1 MKTKT
6 YNTLYIMLAV
16 LILATGCTSN
26 YKYKI
31 GVSQCVGGRWRE
43 KANIEML
50 SSQHLYDTDVKV
62 IIKNADNSN
71 ERQCLQIDS
80 LINEGVDLLVVSPN
94 DYHALNGSLQRAREK
109 NIPIV
114 FFDRTTAMKDYTA
127 YIGGDNIEAGRKMAE
142 YAAMLCRDSVKTEG
156 RQPIVLEMTGPLEI
170 SPAAQRHKGFSE
182 AISRYSDID
191 YHHVPSKWS
200 YDDCKRIMQEW
211 LKEGKTVDVVFCH
224 SDLAAIGAYEA
235 AKKFHK
241 ERDIH
246 FIGIDGLP
254 GEGID
259 AVQKGQLSAS
269 YIYPTHGE
277 EVIAL
282 ALRILEGKPFERVN
296 NMKSFVVTPQ
306 NVADIS
312 LSSNSLMKQNQYLA
326 TIQSKLETYL
336 GFYHIQ
342 RSLLI
347 VAFLVILLLAV
358 AVATTWRA
366 VKVTRRANR
375 RMRELNDEQTRF
387 FTNASHQLRTPLTL
401 IAGPINQLAEGKGDK
416 QQLIDIIQ
424 RNVGQLQRLISDVL
438 LFRREN
444 RATVDDTT
452 ATTNEQLTA
461 SRKSVQDCRHD
472 IILNNNADE
481 LATVLIVDDNA
492 DMRAYLRTLL
502 LDRYYVIEAADG
514 QSGLKLAV
522 ESVPDIVVSDVMMPV
537 MDGLTFCTRLKQH
550 EATSHI
556 PVLLLTARSSE
567 QQYIEGLQ
575 TGADMYMTKPFSA
588 DLLLANIASL
598 LANRQKLRQLF
609 KAQNSSSELP
619 TILALASGKSRAQ
632 HSTLNTQHS
641 TSISPDRR
649 FLDTF
654 LKAMDKHMSN
664 TNLKIEVIGDEIGL
678 SRVQLYRKVKALT
691 GMTPIEILRE
701 TRLKRAM
708 QLLKTTDKTVSE
720 IANEVGFAT
729 PGYFSSCF
737 KKQYDKYPT
746 DIREEMKV

>member
-6 YNTLYIMLAV
+6 YNTLFIMLAV

-50 SSQHLYDTDVKV
+50 SAQHLYDTDVKV
-62 IIKNADNSN
+62 IIKNADNRN

-282 ALRILEGKPFERVN
+282 ALRILEGKTFERVN

-375 RMRELNDEQTRF
+375 RMRELNDEQTCF

-472 IILNNNADE
+472 ILVNNNADE

-588 DLLLANIASL
+588 ELLLANIASL

-609 KAQNSSSELP
+609 KTQNSSSELP

-632 HSTLNTQHS
+632 HST
-641 TSISPDRR
+641 SISPDRR
-649 FLDTF
+649 FLDAF

-746 DIREEMKV
+746 DVREEMKV

>member
-6 YNTLYIMLAV
+6 YNTLFIMLAV

-50 SSQHLYDTDVKV
+50 SAQHLYDTDVKV
-62 IIKNADNSN
+62 IIKDADNSN
-71 ERQCLQIDS
+71 ERQCQQIDS
-80 LINEGVDLLVVSPN
+80 LVDESVDLLVVSPN
-94 DYHALNGSLQRAREK
+94 NYHALNGSLQRARNK
-109 NIPIV
+109 NIPII

-401 IAGPINQLAEGKGDK
+401 IVGPINQLAEGKGDK

-472 IILNNNADE
+472 ILVNNNADE

-588 DLLLANIASL
+588 ELLLANIASL
-598 LANRQKLRQLF
+598 LANRQKLRQRF

-632 HSTLNTQHS
+632 HST
-641 TSISPDRR
+641 SISPDRR
-649 FLDTF
+649 FLDAF

-746 DIREEMKV
+746 DVREEMKV

>member
-6 YNTLYIMLAV
+6 YNTLFIMLAV

-50 SSQHLYDTDVKV
+50 SAQHLYDTDVKV

-282 ALRILEGKPFERVN
+282 ALRILEGKTFERVN

-472 IILNNNADE
+472 ILVNNNADE

-588 DLLLANIASL
+588 ELLIANIASL

-609 KAQNSSSELP
+609 KTQNSSSELP

-632 HSTLNTQHS
+632 HST
-641 TSISPDRR
+641 SISPDRR
-649 FLDTF
+649 FLDAF

-746 DIREEMKV
+746 DVREEMKV

>member
-6 YNTLYIMLAV
+6 YNTLFIMLAV

-50 SSQHLYDTDVKV
+50 SAQHLYDTDVKV
-62 IIKNADNSN
+62 IIKDADNSN
-71 ERQCLQIDS
+71 ERQCQQIDS
-80 LINEGVDLLVVSPN
+80 LVDESVDLLVVSPN
-94 DYHALNGSLQRAREK
+94 DYHALNGSLQRARNK
-109 NIPIV
+109 NIPII

-472 IILNNNADE
+472 ILVNNNADE

-588 DLLLANIASL
+588 ELLLANIASL

-609 KAQNSSSELP
+609 KTQNSSSELP

-632 HSTLNTQHS
+632 HST
-641 TSISPDRR
+641 SISPDRR
-649 FLDTF
+649 FLDAF

-701 TRLKRAM
+701 TRLKRAI

-746 DIREEMKV
+746 DVREEMKV

>member
-1 MKTKT
+1 MKTRIS
-6 YNTLYIMLAV
+6 NTLF
-16 LILATGCTSN
+16 ILFATLVTLSGCTTN

-43 KANIEML
+43 KTNVEMF
-50 SSQHLYDTDVKV
+50 SAQHLYDNDVKV
-62 IIKNADNSN
+62 IIKNADNNN

-80 LINEGVDLLVVSPN
+80 LVDEGVDLLVVSPN

-114 FFDRTTAMKDYTA
+114 FFDRTTALKDYTA
-127 YIGGDNIEAGRKMAE
+127 YIGGDNVEAGRKMAE
-142 YAAMLCRDSVKTEG
+142 YAVLLCRDSVKTDG
-156 RQPIVLEMTGPLEI
+156 RRPIVLEMTGPLAI
-170 SPAAQRHKGFSE
+170 SPAAQRHAGFSE
-182 AISRYSDID
+182 VISNNPSID
-191 YHHVPSKWS
+191 YRHLPSQWS
-200 YDDCKRIMQEW
+200 YDDCKRIMREW
-211 LKEGKTVDVVFCH
+211 LENGKAVDVVFCH
-224 SDLAAIGAYEA
+224 SDLAAMGAYEA
-235 AKKFHK
+235 AKELHK
-241 ERDIH
+241 EREIR
-246 FIGIDGLP
+246 FLGIDGLP
-254 GEGID
+254 GEGLD
-259 AVQKGQLSAS
+259 AVQNGQLAAS

-282 ALRILEGKPFERVN
+282 ALRILEGKPFERTN
-296 NMKSFVVTPQ
+296 NQKSIVVTPQ
-306 NVADIS
+306 NVADIA
-312 LSSNSLMKQNQYLA
+312 LSSSSLMKQNRYLA

-336 GFYHIQ
+336 GFYHLQ
-342 RSLLI
+342 RTLLA

-358 AVATTWRA
+358 AVFTTW
-366 VKVTRRANR
+366 RANR

-401 IAGPINQLAEGKGDK
+401 IAGPVNQLAEGKGDR
-416 QQLIDIIQ
+416 QQLVGIVQ
-424 RNVGQLQRLISDVL
+424 RNVEQLQRLVGDVL

-444 RATVDDTT
+444 SATVDDTT
-452 ATTNEQLTA
+452 VTTDEQLLA
-461 SRKSVQDCRHD
+461 SRKAVQESRHD
-472 IILNNNADE
+472 TLINDNAEE

-537 MDGLTFCTRLKQH
+537 MDGLAFCTRLKQH

-567 QQYIEGLQ
+567 QQHIEGLQ
-575 TGADMYMTKPFSA
+575 TGADIYMTKPFSA

-609 KAQNSSSELP
+609 KTQNLNTTPS
-619 TILALASGKSRAQ
+619 Q
-632 HSTLNTQHS
+632 HSTFNTQHS
-641 TSISPDRR
+641 TSPSPDRR

-654 LKAMDKHMSN
+654 LKAMEKHMSN
-664 TNLKIEVIGDEIGL
+664 TNLKIEDLGDEVGL

-691 GMTPIEILRE
+691 GMTPVEILRE

-746 DIREEMKV
+746 DVREEMKV

>member
-1 MKTKT
+1 MKIQT
-6 YNTLYIMLAV
+6 YHTL
-16 LILATGCTSN
+16 LILFATLTLATNCTTN

-31 GVSQCVGGRWRE
+31 GVSQCVGGRWRD
-43 KANIEML
+43 KANIEMI
-50 SSQHLYDTDVKV
+50 SAQHLYDTDVKV
-62 IIKNADNSN
+62 IIKDADNSN
-71 ERQCLQIDS
+71 ERQCQQIDS
-80 LINEGVDLLVVSPN
+80 LVDEGVDLLVVSPN
-94 DYHALNGSLQRAREK
+94 DYQALNGSLQRARNK

-114 FFDRTTAMKDYTA
+114 FYDRTTALNDYTA
-127 YIGGDNIEAGRKMAE
+127 YIGGDNVEAGRKMAE
-142 YAAMLCRDSVKTEG
+142 YATMLCRDSIKTEG
-156 RQPIVLEMTGPLEI
+156 RRPIVLEMTGPLEI

-282 ALRILEGKPFERVN
+282 ALRILEGKTFERVN

-472 IILNNNADE
+472 ILVNNNADE

-588 DLLLANIASL
+588 ELLLANIASL

-609 KAQNSSSELP
+609 KTQNSSSELP
-619 TILALASGKSRAQ
+619 TILALASGKSRA
-632 HSTLNTQHS
+632 QHS

-746 DIREEMKV
+746 DVREEMKV

>member
-50 SSQHLYDTDVKV
+50 SAQHLYDTDVKV

-472 IILNNNADE
+472 ILVNNNADE

-609 KAQNSSSELP
+609 KSQNLSSALP
-619 TILALASGKSRAQ
+619 TTSQ

-746 DIREEMKV
+746 DVREEMKV

>member
-6 YNTLYIMLAV
+6 YNTLFIMLAV

-50 SSQHLYDTDVKV
+50 SAQHLYDTDVKV
-62 IIKNADNSN
+62 IIKDADNSN
-71 ERQCLQIDS
+71 ERQCQQIDS
-80 LINEGVDLLVVSPN
+80 LVDESVDLLVVSPN
-94 DYHALNGSLQRAREK
+94 DYHALNGSLQRARNK
-109 NIPIV
+109 NIPII

-182 AISRYSDID
+182 AISRYSYID

-282 ALRILEGKPFERVN
+282 ALRILEGKTFERVN

-472 IILNNNADE
+472 ILVNNNADE

-588 DLLLANIASL
+588 ELLLANIASL

-609 KAQNSSSELP
+609 KTQNSSSELP

-632 HSTLNTQHS
+632 HST
-641 TSISPDRR
+641 SISPDRR
-649 FLDTF
+649 FLDAF

-746 DIREEMKV
+746 DVREEMKV

>member
-6 YNTLYIMLAV
+6 YNTLFIMLAV

-50 SSQHLYDTDVKV
+50 SAQHLYDTDVKV

-347 VAFLVILLLAV
+347 VAFLVILLLTV

-472 IILNNNADE
+472 ILVNNNADE

-588 DLLLANIASL
+588 ELLIANIASL

-609 KAQNSSSELP
+609 KTQNSSSELP

-632 HSTLNTQHS
+632 HSTLNNQH
-641 TSISPDRR
+641 TPSPDRR

-654 LKAMDKHMSN
+654 LKAMEKHMSN
-664 TNLKIEVIGDEIGL
+664 TNLKIEDLGDEVGL

-691 GMTPIEILRE
+691 GMTPIELLRE

-708 QLLKTTDKTVSE
+708 TLLKTTDKTVSE

-746 DIREEMKV
+746 DVREEMKV

>member
-50 SSQHLYDTDVKV
+50 SAQHLYDTDVKV

-142 YAAMLCRDSVKTEG
+142 YAAMLCRDSVRTEG

-472 IILNNNADE
+472 ILVNNNADE

-609 KAQNSSSELP
+609 KAQNSLSELP
-619 TILALASGKSRAQ
+619 TIQ
-632 HSTLNTQHS
+632 HSTLNTQHSKLNTQHS

-746 DIREEMKV
+746 DVREEMKV

>member
-6 YNTLYIMLAV
+6 YNTLFIMLAV

-50 SSQHLYDTDVKV
+50 SAQHLYDTDVKV
-62 IIKNADNSN
+62 IIKDADNSN
-71 ERQCLQIDS
+71 ERQCQQIDS
-80 LINEGVDLLVVSPN
+80 LVDESVDLLVVSPN
-94 DYHALNGSLQRAREK
+94 NYHALNGSLQRARNK
-109 NIPIV
+109 NIPII

-416 QQLIDIIQ
+416 QQPIDIIQ

-472 IILNNNADE
+472 ILVNNNADE

-588 DLLLANIASL
+588 ELLLANIASL
-598 LANRQKLRQLF
+598 LANRQKLRQRF

-632 HSTLNTQHS
+632 HST
-641 TSISPDRR
+641 SISPDRR
-649 FLDTF
+649 FLDAF

-746 DIREEMKV
+746 DVREEMKV

>member
-6 YNTLYIMLAV
+6 YNTLFIMLAV

-50 SSQHLYDTDVKV
+50 SAQHLYDTDVKV
-62 IIKNADNSN
+62 IIKDADNSN
-71 ERQCLQIDS
+71 ERQCQQIDS
-80 LINEGVDLLVVSPN
+80 LVDESVDLLVVSPN
-94 DYHALNGSLQRAREK
+94 DYHALNGSLQRARNK
-109 NIPIV
+109 NIPII

-200 YDDCKRIMQEW
+200 YDDCKHIMQEW

-254 GEGID
+254 SEGID

-358 AVATTWRA
+358 AVATIWRA

-375 RMRELNDEQTRF
+375 RMHELNDEQTRF

-472 IILNNNADE
+472 ILVNNNADE

-588 DLLLANIASL
+588 ELLLANIASL

-609 KAQNSSSELP
+609 KTQNSSSELP
-619 TILALASGKSRAQ
+619 TILALASGKSRA
-632 HSTLNTQHS
+632 QHS

-701 TRLKRAM
+701 TRLKRAI

-746 DIREEMKV
+746 DVREEMKV

>member
-6 YNTLYIMLAV
+6 YNTLFILLAT

-50 SSQHLYDTDVKV
+50 SAQHLYDTDVKV

-191 YHHVPSKWS
+191 YHHVLSKWS

-424 RNVGQLQRLISDVL
+424 RNVEQLQRLISDVL

-472 IILNNNADE
+472 ILVNNNADE

-588 DLLLANIASL
+588 ELLLANIASL

-609 KAQNSSSELP
+609 KTQNSSSELP

-632 HSTLNTQHS
+632 HST
-641 TSISPDRR
+641 SISPDRR
-649 FLDTF
+649 FLDAF

-746 DIREEMKV
+746 DVREEMKV

>member
-1 MKTKT
+1 MKPKT
-6 YNTLYIMLAV
+6 YHTL
-16 LILATGCTSN
+16 LILLATLTLATSCTIN

-31 GVSQCVGGRWRE
+31 GVSQCVGGRWRD

-50 SSQHLYDTDVKV
+50 SAQHLYDTDVKV

-71 ERQCLQIDS
+71 ERQCRQIDS
-80 LINEGVDLLVVSPN
+80 LVDEGVDLLVVSPN
-94 DYHALNGSLQRAREK
+94 DYHALNKSLQRAHDK

-114 FFDRTTAMKDYTA
+114 FYDRITAMNDYTA
-127 YIGGDNIEAGRKMAE
+127 YIGGDNVEAGRKMAE
-142 YAAMLCRDSVKTEG
+142 YAAMLCRDSVKAEG
-156 RQPIVLEMTGPLEI
+156 RRPIVLEMSGPSDM
-170 SPAAQRHKGFSE
+170 SPAVQRHCGFSE
-182 AISRYSDID
+182 TMKQYPSIE
-191 YHHVPSKWS
+191 YHHVPGQWS
-200 YDDCKRIMQEW
+200 YEDCKRIMQRW
-211 LKEGKTVDVVFCH
+211 LKDGKNVDVVFCH
-224 SDLAAIGAYEA
+224 SDFVVFGAYEA
-235 AKKFHK
+235 AKEFHK
-241 ERDIH
+241 EHDIR
-246 FIGIDGLP
+246 FLGIDGLP

-259 AVQKGQLSAS
+259 AIQNGQLAAS

-282 ALRILEGKPFERVN
+282 AVRILEGKPFERVN
-296 NMKSFVVTPQ
+296 KLESFVITPQ

-342 RSLLI
+342 RALLI
-347 VAFLVILLLAV
+347 VSMLVILLLAV
-358 AVATTWRA
+358 AVFTTWRA
-366 VKVTRRANR
+366 VRATRRANR

-401 IAGPINQLAEGKGDK
+401 IAGPVNQLAAGNGDS
-416 QQLIDIIQ
+416 QQLIDIIK
-424 RNVGQLQRLISDVL
+424 RNVEQLQRLVGDVL

-444 RATVDDTT
+444 RATIDDST
-452 ATTNEQLTA
+452 ATTDEQLIA
-461 SRKSVQDCRHD
+461 SQKSVQESRHD
-472 IILNNNADE
+472 TLINDNADE

-537 MDGLTFCTRLKQH
+537 MDGLTFCSRLKQH
-550 EATSHI
+550 EAKSHI

-567 QQYIEGLQ
+567 QQYIEGMQ

-588 DLLLANIASL
+588 DLLVANIASL

-609 KAQNSSSELP
+609 KTQNLSSALP
-619 TILALASGKSRAQ
+619 TANQ
-632 HSTLNTQHS
+632 HSTLNTQQPTS
-641 TSISPDRR
+641 TSPDRR

-654 LKAMDKHMSN
+654 LKAMEKHMSN
-664 TNLKIEVIGDEIGL
+664 TNLKIEDLGDEVGL
-678 SRVQLYRKVKALT
+678 SRVQLYRKVKALM
-691 GMTPIEILRE
+691 GMTPVEILRE

>member
-1 MKTKT
+1 M
-6 YNTLYIMLAV
+6 N
-16 LILATGCTSN
+16 
-26 YKYKI
+26 
-31 GVSQCVGGRWRE
+31 
-43 KANIEML
+43 
-50 SSQHLYDTDVKV
+50 
-62 IIKNADNSN
+62 
-71 ERQCLQIDS
+71 
-80 LINEGVDLLVVSPN
+80 
-94 DYHALNGSLQRAREK
+94 
-109 NIPIV
+109 
-114 FFDRTTAMKDYTA
+114 DYTA
-127 YIGGDNIEAGRKMAE
+127 YIGGDNVEAGRKMAE

-156 RQPIVLEMTGPLEI
+156 RRPIVLEMSGPSDM
-170 SPAAQRHKGFSE
+170 SPAVQRHSGFSE
-182 AISRYSDID
+182 TMKQYPSIE
-191 YHHVPSKWS
+191 YHHVPGQWS
-200 YDDCKRIMQEW
+200 YDDCKRIMQRW
-211 LKEGKTVDVVFCH
+211 LKDGKNVDIVFCH
-224 SDLAAIGAYEA
+224 SDFVVFGAYEA
-235 AKKFHK
+235 AKEFHK
-241 ERDIH
+241 EHDIR
-246 FIGIDGLP
+246 FLGIDGLP

-259 AVQKGQLSAS
+259 AIQNGQLAAS
-269 YIYPTHGE
+269 YIYPTNGE

-282 ALRILEGKPFERVN
+282 AVRILEGKPFERVN
-296 NMKSFVVTPQ
+296 NLKSFVITPQ

-342 RSLLI
+342 RALLI
-347 VAFLVILLLAV
+347 VSMLVILLLAV
-358 AVATTWRA
+358 AVFTTWRA
-366 VKVTRRANR
+366 VRATRRANR

-401 IAGPINQLAEGKGDK
+401 IAGPVNQLAAGKGDS
-416 QQLIDIIQ
+416 QQLIDIIK
-424 RNVGQLQRLISDVL
+424 RNVEQLQRLVGDVL

-444 RATVDDTT
+444 RATIDDSN
-452 ATTNEQLTA
+452 ATTDEQLMA
-461 SRKSVQDCRHD
+461 SRKAVQESRHD
-472 IILNNNADE
+472 TLINDNADE
-481 LATVLIVDDNA
+481 LATVLIIDDNA

-567 QQYIEGLQ
+567 QQYIEGMQ

-588 DLLLANIASL
+588 DLLVANIASL
-598 LANRQKLRQLF
+598 LANRLKLRQLF
-609 KAQNSSSELP
+609 KTQNLSSALP
-619 TILALASGKSRAQ
+619 TANQ

-641 TSISPDRR
+641 PSPDRR

-654 LKAMDKHMSN
+654 LKAMEKHMSN
-664 TNLKIEVIGDEIGL
+664 TNLKIEDLGDEVGL
-678 SRVQLYRKVKALT
+678 SRVQLYRKVKALM
-691 GMTPIEILRE
+691 GMTPVEILRE

>member
-50 SSQHLYDTDVKV
+50 SAQHLYDTDVKV

-375 RMRELNDEQTRF
+375 RMRELNDEQTSF

-424 RNVGQLQRLISDVL
+424 RNVEQLQRLISDVL

-472 IILNNNADE
+472 ILVNNNADE

-609 KAQNSSSELP
+609 KAQNSLSELP

>member
-6 YNTLYIMLAV
+6 YHTL
-16 LILATGCTSN
+16 LILLATLTLATSCTIN

-31 GVSQCVGGRWRE
+31 GVSQCVGGTWRE

-50 SSQHLYDTDVKV
+50 SAQHLYDTDVKV

-80 LINEGVDLLVVSPN
+80 LIDEGIDLLVVSPN
-94 DYHALNGSLQRAREK
+94 DYHALNKSLQRAHDK
-109 NIPIV
+109 HIPIV
-114 FFDRTTAMKDYTA
+114 FYDRTTALNDYTA
-127 YIGGDNIEAGRKMAE
+127 YIGGDNVEAGRKMAE

-156 RQPIVLEMTGPLEI
+156 RRPIVLEMSGPSDM
-170 SPAAQRHKGFSE
+170 SPAVQRHSGFSE
-182 AISRYSDID
+182 TMKQYPSIE
-191 YHHVPSKWS
+191 YHHVPGQWS
-200 YDDCKRIMQEW
+200 YDDCKRIMQRW
-211 LKEGKTVDVVFCH
+211 LKYGKNVDIVFCH
-224 SDLAAIGAYEA
+224 SDFVAFGAYEA
-235 AKKFHK
+235 AKEFHK
-241 ERDIH
+241 EHDIR
-246 FIGIDGLP
+246 FLGIDGLP

-259 AVQKGQLSAS
+259 AIQNGQLAAS

-296 NMKSFVVTPQ
+296 NLKSFVITPQ

-336 GFYHIQ
+336 GFFHIQ
-342 RSLLI
+342 RALLVVSMLII
-347 VAFLVILLLAV
+347 VLLVV
-358 AVATTWRA
+358 AVFTTWRA
-366 VKVTRRANR
+366 VRATRRANR
-375 RMRELNDEQTRF
+375 RMRELNDVQTRF

-401 IAGPINQLAEGKGDK
+401 IAGPVNQLAEGKGDS
-416 QQLIDIIQ
+416 QQLIDIVK
-424 RNVGQLQRLISDVL
+424 RNVEQLQRLVGDVL

-444 RATVDDTT
+444 RATIDDST
-452 ATTNEQLTA
+452 ATTDEQLMA
-461 SRKSVQDCRHD
+461 SRKAVQESRHD
-472 IILNNNADE
+472 TLINDNADE
-481 LATVLIVDDNA
+481 LATVLIVDDNT

-567 QQYIEGLQ
+567 QQHIEGLQ
-575 TGADMYMTKPFSA
+575 TGADIYMTKPFSA

-598 LANRQKLRQLF
+598 LANRLKLRQLF
-609 KAQNSSSELP
+609 NAQKSQSEQP
-619 TILALASGKSRAQ
+619 STQ

-641 TSISPDRR
+641 PSPDRR

-654 LKAMDKHMSN
+654 LKAMEKHMSN
-664 TNLKIEVIGDEIGL
+664 TNLKIEDLGDEVGL

-691 GMTPIEILRE
+691 GMTPVELLRE

-708 QLLKTTDKTVSE
+708 TLLKTTDKTVSE

-737 KKQYDKYPT
+737 KKLYDKYPT
-746 DIREEMKV
+746 DVREELKV

>member
-1 MKTKT
+1 MKAKT
-6 YNTLYIMLAV
+6 YNTLFIMLAV

-50 SSQHLYDTDVKV
+50 SAQHLYDTDVKV
-62 IIKNADNSN
+62 IIKNADNRN

-472 IILNNNADE
+472 ILVNNNADE

-609 KAQNSSSELP
+609 KSQNLSSALP
-619 TILALASGKSRAQ
+619 TTSQ

-746 DIREEMKV
+746 DVREEMKV

>member
-1 MKTKT
+1 MKTRIS
-6 YNTLYIMLAV
+6 NTLFIL
-16 LILATGCTSN
+16 LATLVTLSGCTTN

-31 GVSQCVGGRWRE
+31 GVSQCVGGAWRD
-43 KANIEML
+43 KANVEML
-50 SSQHLYDTDVKV
+50 SAQHLYDNDVKV
-62 IIKNADNSN
+62 IIKNADNNN

-80 LINEGVDLLVVSPN
+80 LVDEGVDLLVVSPN

-114 FFDRTTAMKDYTA
+114 FFDRTTALKDYTA
-127 YIGGDNIEAGRKMAE
+127 YIGGDNVEAGRKMAE
-142 YAAMLCRDSVKTEG
+142 YAVLLCRDSVKTDG
-156 RQPIVLEMTGPLEI
+156 RRPIVLEMTGPLAI
-170 SPAAQRHKGFSE
+170 SPAAQRHAGFSE
-182 AISRYSDID
+182 VISKNPSID
-191 YHHVPSKWS
+191 YRHVPSQWS
-200 YDDCKRIMQEW
+200 YDDCKRIMREW
-211 LKEGKTVDVVFCH
+211 LENGKAVDVVFCH
-224 SDLAAIGAYEA
+224 SDLAAVGAYEA
-235 AKKFHK
+235 AKELHK
-241 ERDIH
+241 EREIR
-246 FIGIDGLP
+246 FLGIDGLP
-254 GEGID
+254 GEGLD
-259 AVQKGQLSAS
+259 AVQNGQLAAS
-269 YIYPTHGE
+269 YIYSTHGE

-282 ALRILEGKPFERVN
+282 ALRILEGKPFKRTN
-296 NMKSFVVTPQ
+296 NLKSIVVTPQ
-306 NVADIS
+306 NVADIA
-312 LSSNSLMKQNQYLA
+312 LSSHSLQKQNTYLS
-326 TIQSKLETYL
+326 TIQTKLETYL

-342 RSLLI
+342 RALLI
-347 VAFLVILLLAV
+347 VSLLVILLLAV
-358 AVATTWRA
+358 AVFTTWRA
-366 VKVTRRANR
+366 VKATRRANR

-401 IAGPINQLAEGKGDK
+401 IAGPVNQLAEGNGDR
-416 QQLIDIIQ
+416 QQLVGIIK
-424 RNVGQLQRLISDVL
+424 RNVEQLQRLVGDVL

-444 RATVDDTT
+444 NATVDDTT
-452 ATTNEQLTA
+452 VTTDEQLLA
-461 SRKSVQDCRHD
+461 SRKAVQESRHD
-472 IILNNNADE
+472 TLINDNAEE

-537 MDGLTFCTRLKQH
+537 MDGLAFCTRLKQH

-567 QQYIEGLQ
+567 QQHIEGLQ
-575 TGADMYMTKPFSA
+575 TGADIYMTKPFSA

-609 KAQNSSSELP
+609 KTQNLNTTPS
-619 TILALASGKSRAQ
+619 Q

-641 TSISPDRR
+641 TSPSPDRR

-654 LKAMDKHMSN
+654 LKAMEKHMSN
-664 TNLKIEVIGDEIGL
+664 TNLKIEDLGDEIGL

-691 GMTPIEILRE
+691 GMTPVEILRE

-746 DIREEMKV
+746 DVREEMKV

>member
-1 MKTKT
+1 MKTRIS
-6 YNTLYIMLAV
+6 NTLFIL
-16 LILATGCTSN
+16 LATLVALSGCTN
-26 YKYKI
+26 HYKYKI

-43 KANIEML
+43 KANVEML
-50 SSQHLYDTDVKV
+50 SAQHLYDNDVKV
-62 IIKNADNSN
+62 IIKNADNNN

-80 LINEGVDLLVVSPN
+80 LVDEGVDLLVVSPN

-114 FFDRTTAMKDYTA
+114 FFDRTTALKDYTA
-127 YIGGDNIEAGRKMAE
+127 YIGGDNVEAGRKMAE
-142 YAAMLCRDSVKTEG
+142 YAVLLCRDSVKTDG
-156 RQPIVLEMTGPLEI
+156 RRPIVLEMTGPLAI
-170 SPAAQRHKGFSE
+170 SPAAQRHAGFSE
-182 AISRYSDID
+182 VISKNPSID
-191 YHHVPSKWS
+191 YRHVPSQWS
-200 YDDCKRIMQEW
+200 YDDCKRIMREW
-211 LKEGKTVDVVFCH
+211 LEKGKAVDVVFCH
-224 SDLAAIGAYEA
+224 SDLAAMGAYEA
-235 AKKFHK
+235 AKELHK
-241 ERDIH
+241 EREIR
-246 FIGIDGLP
+246 FLGIDGLP
-254 GEGID
+254 GEGLD
-259 AVQKGQLSAS
+259 AVQNGQLAAS
-269 YIYPTHGE
+269 YIYSTHGE

-282 ALRILEGKPFERVN
+282 ALRILEGKPFKRMN
-296 NMKSFVVTPQ
+296 NLKSIVVTPQ
-306 NVADIS
+306 NVADIA
-312 LSSNSLMKQNQYLA
+312 LSSNSLQKQNSYLA

-342 RSLLI
+342 RALLI
-347 VAFLVILLLAV
+347 VSLLVILLLAV
-358 AVATTWRA
+358 AVFTTWRA
-366 VKVTRRANR
+366 VKATRRANH
-375 RMRELNDEQTRF
+375 RMRELNAEQTRF

-401 IAGPINQLAEGKGDK
+401 IAGPVKQLAEGKGDR
-416 QQLIDIIQ
+416 QQLVGIVQ
-424 RNVGQLQRLISDVL
+424 RNVEQLQRLVSDVL

-444 RATVDDTT
+444 SATVDDTT
-452 ATTNEQLTA
+452 VTTDEQLLA
-461 SRKSVQDCRHD
+461 SRKAVQESRHD
-472 IILNNNADE
+472 TLINDNADE

-537 MDGLTFCTRLKQH
+537 MDGLAFCTRLKQH

-567 QQYIEGLQ
+567 QQHIEGLQ
-575 TGADMYMTKPFSA
+575 TGADIYMTKPFSA

-609 KAQNSSSELP
+609 KTQNLNTTPS
-619 TILALASGKSRAQ
+619 Q

-641 TSISPDRR
+641 TSPSPDRR

-654 LKAMDKHMSN
+654 LKAMEKHMSN
-664 TNLKIEVIGDEIGL
+664 TNLKIEDLGDEVGL

-691 GMTPIEILRE
+691 GMTPVEILRE

>member
-1 MKTKT
+1 MNNKV
-6 YNTLYIMLAV
+6 YNTLF
-16 LILATGCTSN
+16 ILLVTLLTATGCTTN

-31 GVSQCVGGRWRE
+31 GVSQCVGGRWRD

-50 SSQHLYDTDVKV
+50 SAQHLYDTDVKV

-71 ERQCLQIDS
+71 ERQCRQIDS
-80 LINEGVDLLVVSPN
+80 LVDEGVDLLVVSPN
-94 DYHALNGSLQRAREK
+94 DFHALNGSLQRARDK

-114 FFDRTTAMKDYTA
+114 FYDRITAMTDYAA
-127 YIGGDNIEAGRKMAE
+127 YIGGDNVEAGRKMAE

-156 RQPIVLEMTGPLEI
+156 RRPIVLEMSGPSDM
-170 SPAAQRHKGFSE
+170 SPAVQRHSGFSE
-182 AISRYSDID
+182 TMKQYPSIE
-191 YHHVPSKWS
+191 YHHVSGQWS
-200 YDDCKRIMQEW
+200 YDDCKRIMQRW
-211 LKEGKTVDVVFCH
+211 LKDGKNVDIVFCH
-224 SDLAAIGAYEA
+224 SDFVAFGAYEA
-235 AKKFHK
+235 AKEFHK
-241 ERDIH
+241 EHDIR
-246 FIGIDGLP
+246 FLGIDGLP

-259 AVQKGQLSAS
+259 AIQNGQLAAS

-282 ALRILEGKPFERVN
+282 AVRILEGKPFERVN
-296 NMKSFVVTPQ
+296 NLKSFVITPQ

-342 RSLLI
+342 RALLI
-347 VAFLVILLLAV
+347 VSMLVILLLAV
-358 AVATTWRA
+358 AVFTTWRA
-366 VKVTRRANR
+366 VRATRRANR

-401 IAGPINQLAEGKGDK
+401 IAGPVNQLAAGKGDS
-416 QQLIDIIQ
+416 QQLIDIIK
-424 RNVGQLQRLISDVL
+424 RNVEQLQRLVGDVL

-444 RATVDDTT
+444 RATIDDFN
-452 ATTNEQLTA
+452 ATTDEQLMA
-461 SRKSVQDCRHD
+461 SRKAVQESRHD
-472 IILNNNADE
+472 TLINDNVDE

-492 DMRAYLRTLL
+492 DMRAYLRMLL

-567 QQYIEGLQ
+567 QQHIEGLQ
-575 TGADMYMTKPFSA
+575 TGADIYMTKPFSA

-598 LANRQKLRQLF
+598 LANRLKLRQLF
-609 KAQNSSSELP
+609 NAQNSQSEQP
-619 TILALASGKSRAQ
+619 STQ

-641 TSISPDRR
+641 PSPDRR

-654 LKAMDKHMSN
+654 LKAMEKHMSN
-664 TNLKIEVIGDEIGL
+664 TNLKIEDLGDEVGL

-691 GMTPIEILRE
+691 GMTPVELLRE

-708 QLLKTTDKTVSE
+708 TLLKTTDKTVSE